1 MFLPSCGPLRPG
13 EFLAAMGTNLFLPM
27 DGDRTLP
34 FGLLSIRDPKTG
46 FSNARHQSAKTDM
59 ADMLRIVELFLGPLE
74 SRQRLGPYS
83 GNTLRSR
90 FATNGVKPLELAS
103 GGLLLGSCRPWT
115 MATCCKGLGRWANRK
130 MMDIY
135 VQEVTALV
143 YLKRVPEQSK
153 KHVFLI
159 ADFILLRCCTKQQ
172 FSPKLVFL
180 RAHGMFYFVC
190 ERDE

>member
-13 EFLAAMGTNLFLPM
+13 EFLAAMGTNLLLPM

-46 FSNARHQSAKTDM
+46 FSNARHQSAKIDM

-74 SRQRLGPYS
+74 SLQRLGPYS

-103 GGLLLGSCRPWT
+103 GGLLLGSCRPWR
-115 MATCCKGLGRWANRK
+115 MATCCKGLVGGRIGK
-130 MMDIY
+130 
-135 VQEVTALV
+135 
-143 YLKRVPEQSK
+143 
-153 KHVFLI
+153 
-159 ADFILLRCCTKQQ
+159 
-172 FSPKLVFL
+172 
-180 RAHGMFYFVC
+180 
-190 ERDE
+190 